1 MTDTATTEKPQS
13 EFVIETFTCGPN
25 VRLNGIAAWLERVA
39 AEGFE
44 LVTAYAVPHP
54 TGNIILHHFVVQK
67 RAEPEPSNGAAKIN
81 EPPKGKG
88 RR

>member
-1 MTDTATTEKPQS
+1 MS
-13 EFVIETFTCGPN
+13 EAETKSEDVFIIETFSCGPN
-25 VRLNGIAAWLERVA
+25 VKLNGIAAWLSRVA

-54 TGNIILHHFVVQK
+54 TGNMILHHFVVQK
-67 RAEPEPSNGAAKIN
+67 RAEPAPSNEAAKIN